1 MKWALRIIIFVWLLS
16 GIAGAWML
24 GELNRNHWK
33 VIARGPITLVKA
45 INETPVTVPG
55 LPN

>member
-45 INETPVTVPG
+45 INETPVNVPG
-55 LPN
+55 LAN